1 MQLRNLKLIPNALV
15 LLIPITF
22 LISGCSSVQK
32 LDVFTTEV
40 ERERLNLDPVSV
52 ETMNKIEVIVIT
64 SKNQKEVF
72 ARLEEEGIDP
82 VVLGFTDLGWQQL
95 QYNMQLNNKQIQ
107 KLRFQLE
114 QYKKYYEGEQTKSET
129 KSSLSAFLDNLSDT
143 D

>member
-1 MQLRNLKLIPNALV
+1 MKNKLHT
-15 LLIPITF
+15 LLILTGVI
-22 LISGCSSVQK
+22 LISGCSSMGVK
-32 LDVFTTEV
+32 PLEIFTTEV

-52 ETMNKIEVIVIT
+52 ETMANIQVIVIT

-72 ARLEEEGIDP
+72 AKLVEQGIDP
-82 VVLGFTDLGWQQL
+82 VVFGFTDLGWQQL

-114 QYKKYYEGEQTKSET
+114 QYKKYYEGVQTKTET
-129 KSSLSAFLDNLSDT
+129 KSSLSSFLDNLNSDN

>member
-1 MQLRNLKLIPNALV
+1 MKKLLAPIILV
-15 LLIPITF
+15 MLIT
-22 LISGCSSVQK
+22 GCSSMGVK
-32 LDVFTTEV
+32 PIEIFTTEV
-40 ERERLNLDPVSV
+40 EREKLNLDPITV

-82 VVLGFTDLGWQQL
+82 VVFGFTDLGWQQL

>member
-1 MQLRNLKLIPNALV
+1 MKNKLHT
-15 LLIPITF
+15 LLILTGVI
-22 LISGCSSVQK
+22 LISGCSSMGVK
-32 LDVFTTEV
+32 PLEIFTTEV

-52 ETMNKIEVIVIT
+52 ETMANIQVIVVT

-72 ARLEEEGIDP
+72 AKLVEQGIDP
-82 VVLGFTDLGWQQL
+82 VVFGFTDLGWQQL

-114 QYKKYYEGEQTKSET
+114 QYKKYYEGVQTKTET
-129 KSSLSAFLDNLSDT
+129 KSSLSSFLDNLNSDN

>member
-1 MQLRNLKLIPNALV
+1 MKKLLAPIILV
-15 LLIPITF
+15 MLIT
-22 LISGCSSVQK
+22 GCSSMGVK
-32 LDVFTTEV
+32 PIEIFTTEV
-40 ERERLNLDPVSV
+40 ERERLNLDPITV
-52 ETMNKIEVIVIT
+52 ETMGKIEIIVVT

-82 VVLGFTDLGWQQL
+82 VVFGFTDLGWQQL
-95 QYNMQLNNKQIQ
+95 QYNMQLNNRQIQ

-114 QYKKYYEGEQTKSET
+114 QYKKYYEGEQTKTET

>member
-1 MQLRNLKLIPNALV
+1 MKNKLHT
-15 LLIPITF
+15 LLILTGVI
-22 LISGCSSVQK
+22 LISGCSSMGVK
-32 LDVFTTEV
+32 PLEIFTTEV

-52 ETMNKIEVIVIT
+52 ETMANIQVIVIT

-72 ARLEEEGIDP
+72 AKLVEEGIDP
-82 VVLGFTDLGWQQL
+82 VVFGFTDLGWQQL

-114 QYKKYYEGEQTKSET
+114 QYKKYYEGVQTKTET
-129 KSSLSAFLDNLSDT
+129 KSSLSSFLDNLNSDN

>member
-1 MQLRNLKLIPNALV
+1 MLI
-15 LLIPITF
+15 T
-22 LISGCSSVQK
+22 GCSSMGVK
-32 LDVFTTEV
+32 PIEIFTTEV
-40 ERERLNLDPVSV
+40 ERERLNLDPITV
-52 ETMNKIEVIVIT
+52 ETMGKIEIIVVT

-82 VVLGFTDLGWQQL
+82 VVFGFTDLGWQQL
-95 QYNMQLNNKQIQ
+95 QYNMQLNNRQIQ

-114 QYKKYYEGEQTKSET
+114 QYKKYYEGEQTKTET

>member
-1 MQLRNLKLIPNALV
+1 MLI
-15 LLIPITF
+15 T
-22 LISGCSSVQK
+22 GCSSMGVK
-32 LDVFTTEV
+32 PIEIFTTEV
-40 ERERLNLDPVSV
+40 EREKLNLDPITV

-82 VVLGFTDLGWQQL
+82 VVFGFTDLGWQQL

>member
-1 MQLRNLKLIPNALV
+1 MLI
-15 LLIPITF
+15 T
-22 LISGCSSVQK
+22 GCSSMGVK
-32 LDVFTTEV
+32 PIEIFTTEV
-40 ERERLNLDPVSV
+40 EREKINLDPITV

-82 VVLGFTDLGWQQL
+82 VVFGFTDLGWQQL

>member
-1 MQLRNLKLIPNALV
+1 MKKLLTPILLV
-15 LLIPITF
+15 LLV
-22 LISGCSSVQK
+22 SGCSSMGVK
-32 LDVFTTEV
+32 PLEIFTTEV

-82 VVLGFTDLGWQQL
+82 VVFGFTDIGWQQL

-114 QYKKYYEGEQTKSET
+114 QYKKYYEGEQTKKET
-129 KSSLSAFLDNLSDT
+129 KSSLSSFLDNLSDT
-143 D
+143 E

>member
-1 MQLRNLKLIPNALV
+1 MKKLLAPIILV
-15 LLIPITF
+15 MLIT
-22 LISGCSSVQK
+22 GCSSMGVK
-32 LDVFTTEV
+32 PIEILTTEV
-40 ERERLNLDPVSV
+40 EREKLNLDPITV

-82 VVLGFTDLGWQQL
+82 VVFGFTDLGWQQL

>member
-1 MQLRNLKLIPNALV
+1 MKKLLAPIILV
-15 LLIPITF
+15 MLIT
-22 LISGCSSVQK
+22 GCSSMGVK
-32 LDVFTTEV
+32 PIEIFTTEV
-40 ERERLNLDPVSV
+40 EREKLNLDPITV
-52 ETMNKIEVIVIT
+52 ETMSKIEVIVVT
-64 SKNQKEVF
+64 SKTQKEVF
-72 ARLEEEGIDP
+72 ARLEEQGIDP
-82 VVLGFTDLGWQQL
+82 VIFGFTDLGWQQL

>member
-1 MQLRNLKLIPNALV
+1 MGVK
-15 LLIPITF
+15 PIE
-22 LISGCSSVQK
+22 I
-32 LDVFTTEV
+32 FTTEV
-40 ERERLNLDPVSV
+40 EREKLNLDPITV

-82 VVLGFTDLGWQQL
+82 VVFGFTDLGWQQL

>member
-1 MQLRNLKLIPNALV
+1 MKNKLHT
-15 LLIPITF
+15 LLILTGVI
-22 LISGCSSVQK
+22 LISGCSSMGVK
-32 LDVFTTEV
+32 PLEIFTTEV

-52 ETMNKIEVIVIT
+52 ETMANIQVIVVT

-72 ARLEEEGIDP
+72 AKLVEEGIDP
-82 VVLGFTDLGWQQL
+82 VVFGFTDLGWQQL

-114 QYKKYYEGEQTKSET
+114 QYKKYYEGVQTKTET
-129 KSSLSAFLDNLSDT
+129 KSSLSSFLDNLNSDN